1 MKFTDR
7 LLSALQ
13 NLRRHKTRTIL
24 TSLGVVVGCMSI
36 LIMVSIGFGLS
47 ESQQSMIEGMGD
59 ITKITI
65 YNNQNF
71 GSTSNTTTGTT
82 SSTTNAINDEK
93 LLEFKAIEHVKV
105 VSPLLQLDDLQA
117 KVSAKNDIYQA
128 DYCPIVGMSKDL
140 INEEYLGLEEG
151 IFPQSSTSTQTT
163 DVLVGADFAYLFKD
177 TRRPEGQN
185 MIYPYEDGMGYYGV
199 MGQEEVLPKK
209 QEPYFQPLDETIK
222 LTLSSFT
229 ESSST
234 PKETSFKLRPVG
246 KTVADYNLTYETSEG
261 IMMDLDSFKNIVN
274 QARRDAGLPRK
285 NFTYSSVVVYA
296 DSIDHVKSIQ
306 DTITGMGYE
315 AFSTHDTIESIQ
327 ESSRSI
333 QMILG
338 GIGAISLL
346 VAAIGITNTMI
357 MSLTERTRE
366 IGIMKALG
374 CRTKDIQMIFLTE
387 AGTIGFLGGSFGIL
401 FSYLISWGINYLAWQ
416 PKGGFIEFIQFIF
429 TSGSGRISVIPLW
442 LALFGLLFSIIIGLV
457 AGFIPARRSLK
468 VSALEAMKYN

>member
-36 LIMVSIGFGLS
+36 LIMVSIGYGLS
-47 ESQQSMIEGMGD
+47 EAQQSMIEGMGD

-65 YNNQNF
+65 NNYASYSPTG
-71 GSTSNTTTGTT
+71 GSTT
-82 SSTTNAINDEK
+82 SNAIDDEK

-105 VSPLLQLDDLQA
+105 VSPMLQLEDFQA
-117 KVSAKNDIYQA
+117 KVTAKNDIYRA
-128 DYCPIVGMSKDL
+128 DYCPLVGLSKDL
-140 INEEYLGLEEG
+140 MNEEYFELEEG
-151 IFPQSSTSTQTT
+151 LFPQASASLQTT
-163 DVLVGADFAYLFKD
+163 DVLVGADFAYLFVD

-185 MIYPYEDGMGYYGV
+185 RISPYGDDFGYYYGP
-199 MGQEEVLPKK
+199 MGEEEAMPEK
-209 QEPYFQPLDETIK
+209 QEPYFEPLDETIK
-222 LTLSSFT
+222 LTLSSYS
-229 ESSST
+229 ESSTT
-234 PKETSFKLRPVG
+234 PKESTFKLRPVG
-246 KTVADYNLTYETSEG
+246 KTVADYNLTYETAEG
-261 IMMDLDSFKNIVN
+261 IMIDLDSFKNIVN

-285 NFTYSSVVVYA
+285 SFIYSSVVVYA

-315 AFSTHDTIESIQ
+315 AYSTQDTIESIQ

-387 AGTIGFLGGSFGIL
+387 AGTIGFLGGMFGIL
-401 FSYLISWGINYLAWQ
+401 FSYLISFAINYFAWQ
-416 PKGGFIEFIQFIF
+416 PKGGFIEFIQFVL

>member
-1 MKFTDR
+1 MKFTDC

-36 LIMVSIGFGLS
+36 LIMVSIGHGLS

-65 YNNQNF
+65 YNNQYF
-71 GSTSNTTTGTT
+71 DSSTGTT
-82 SSTTNAINDEK
+82 SSTTNAIDDEK

-105 VSPLLQLDDLQA
+105 VSPLLQLQDFQT
-117 KVSAKNDIYQA
+117 KVTAKNDIYQA

-140 INEEYLGLEEG
+140 INEEYLNLEEG
-151 IFPQSSTSTQTT
+151 VFPQSSASTQTI
-163 DVLVGADFAYLFKD
+163 DVLVGADFAYLFRD
-177 TRRPEGQN
+177 TRRPDGQN
-185 MIYPYEDGMGYYGV
+185 MISPYEDGFGYYG
-199 MGQEEVLPKK
+199 MMNEEETMPEK

-222 LTLSSFT
+222 LTLSSYT
-229 ESSST
+229 EASST
-234 PKETSFKLRPVG
+234 PKEATFKLRPVG

-261 IMMDLDSFKNIVN
+261 IIFDLDSFKNIVN
-274 QARRDAGLPRK
+274 QARREAGLPRK
-285 NFTYSSVVVYA
+285 SFTYSSVVVYA
-296 DSIDHVKSIQ
+296 DSIDNVKSIQ
-306 DTITGMGYE
+306 DTITSMGFE
-315 AFSTHDTIESIQ
+315 AYSTHDTIESIQ

-357 MSLTERTRE
+357 MSLTERIRE

-374 CRTKDIQMIFLTE
+374 CRTRDIQMIFLTE
-387 AGTIGFLGGSFGIL
+387 AGAIGFLGGSFGIL
-401 FSYLISWGINYLAWQ
+401 FSYLISWAINYFAWQ
-416 PKGGFIEFIQFIF
+416 PKGNFLEFVQFIF

-442 LALFGLLFSIIIGLV
+442 LALFGLLFSIVIGLV
-457 AGFIPARRSLK
+457 AGFIPAKRSLK
-468 VSALEAMKYN
+468 ISALEAMKYN

>member
-36 LIMVSIGFGLS
+36 LIMVSIGYGLS
-47 ESQQSMIEGMGD
+47 EAQQSMIEGMGD

-65 YNNQNF
+65 NNYASYSPTG
-71 GSTSNTTTGTT
+71 GSTTSNV
-82 SSTTNAINDEK
+82 IDDEK

-105 VSPLLQLDDLQA
+105 VSPMLQLEDFQA
-117 KVSAKNDIYQA
+117 KVTAKNDIYRA
-128 DYCPIVGMSKDL
+128 DYCPLVGLSKDL
-140 INEEYLGLEEG
+140 MNEEYFELEEG
-151 IFPQSSTSTQTT
+151 LFPQASASLQTT
-163 DVLVGADFAYLFKD
+163 DVLVGTDFAYLFVD

-185 MIYPYEDGMGYYGV
+185 RISPYGDDFGNYYGP
-199 MGQEEVLPKK
+199 MGEEEAMPEK
-209 QEPYFQPLDETIK
+209 QKPYFEPLDETIK
-222 LTLSSFT
+222 LTLSSYS
-229 ESSST
+229 ESSTT
-234 PKETSFKLRPVG
+234 PKESTFKLRPVG
-246 KTVADYNLTYETSEG
+246 KTVADYNLTYETAEG
-261 IMMDLDSFKNIVN
+261 IMIDLDSFKNIVN

-285 NFTYSSVVVYA
+285 SFTYSSVVVYA

-315 AFSTHDTIESIQ
+315 AYSTQDTIESIQ

-387 AGTIGFLGGSFGIL
+387 AGTIGFLGGMFGIL
-401 FSYLISWGINYLAWQ
+401 FSYLISFAINYFAWQ
-416 PKGGFIEFIQFIF
+416 PKGGFIEFIQFVL

>member
-1 MKFTDR
+1 
-7 LLSALQ
+7 
-13 NLRRHKTRTIL
+13 
-24 TSLGVVVGCMSI
+24 
-36 LIMVSIGFGLS
+36 
-47 ESQQSMIEGMGD
+47 
-59 ITKITI
+59 
-65 YNNQNF
+65 
-71 GSTSNTTTGTT
+71 
-82 SSTTNAINDEK
+82 
-93 LLEFKAIEHVKV
+93 
-105 VSPLLQLDDLQA
+105 
-117 KVSAKNDIYQA
+117 
-128 DYCPIVGMSKDL
+128 
-140 INEEYLGLEEG
+140 
-151 IFPQSSTSTQTT
+151 
-163 DVLVGADFAYLFKD
+163 
-177 TRRPEGQN
+177 
-185 MIYPYEDGMGYYGV
+185 
-199 MGQEEVLPKK
+199 
-209 QEPYFQPLDETIK
+209 
-222 LTLSSFT
+222 
-229 ESSST
+229 
-234 PKETSFKLRPVG
+234 
-246 KTVADYNLTYETSEG
+246 
-261 IMMDLDSFKNIVN
+261 
-274 QARRDAGLPRK
+274 
-285 NFTYSSVVVYA
+285 
-296 DSIDHVKSIQ
+296 
-306 DTITGMGYE
+306 MGYE